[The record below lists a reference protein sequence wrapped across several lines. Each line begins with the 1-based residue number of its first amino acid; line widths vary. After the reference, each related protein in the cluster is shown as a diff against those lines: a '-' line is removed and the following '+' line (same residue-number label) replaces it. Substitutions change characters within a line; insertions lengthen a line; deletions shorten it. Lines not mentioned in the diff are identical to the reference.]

1 MNALCYKIVFSK
13 RLGTLV
19 AVGEHTVGQG
29 KTASGSGVRNVVNG
43 AVSSFIGALN
53 TVFAAIALTFLTAS
67 FTASVG
73 FAAGPAANA

>member
-29 KTASGSGVRNVVNG
+29 KTASGSGVRNISSVTG
-43 AVSSFIGALN
+43 GSFIGALK
-53 TVFAAIALTFLTAS
+53 AAYAAVAFTFLTAS
-67 FTASVG
+67 FTA
-73 FAAGPAANA
+73 